1 MLTTHNYKKITYKT
15 RNGKSSHRCGKWR
28 PWNALQSLNAIPL
41 GNLAADLPSAIPVS
55 CLSIPCTTRMYDYL
69 QRGHSHSLSRI
80 TRDTRLVSLCPS
92 IQISTQISRYLDIQI
107 SGQPGE
113 RDQYFIV
120 PVEPQH
126 TSAAIYR
133 WLVLSNQQYC
143 KIHLK
148 TCKIC
153 SMEFH
158 IFANKSQFSL
168 TC

>member
-69 QRGHSHSLSRI
+69 QRGQSQSLSLSRI
-80 TRDTRLVSLCPS
+80 TPDTRLVTLCPS
-92 IQISTQISRYLDIQI
+92 IQISRYLDIQI
-107 SGQPGE
+107 SRQIARE
-113 RDQYFIV
+113 REINILLQLWS
-120 PVEPQH
+120 H
-126 TSAAIYR
+126 STAIYR
-133 WLVLSNQQYC
+133 WLVVSNQQYC

-153 SMEFH
+153 SKEFH